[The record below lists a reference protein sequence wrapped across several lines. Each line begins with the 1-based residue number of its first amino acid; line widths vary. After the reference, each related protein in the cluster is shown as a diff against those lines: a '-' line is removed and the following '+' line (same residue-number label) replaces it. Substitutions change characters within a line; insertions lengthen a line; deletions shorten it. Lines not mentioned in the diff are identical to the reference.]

1 MSVVV
6 VGLNHR
12 TAPLALLERAS
23 VSPQRL
29 GKALI
34 DLRSR
39 TSVSEAVV
47 LSTCNRTEVYVVAER
62 FHPAF
67 AEVRDLLATLADV
80 TPDRLNDHLYMHH
93 DADAVR
99 HLFTVAS
106 GIDSAVLGESE
117 ILGQVRAAWEHAQD
131 EQAARSGLN
140 LLFRHALEAG
150 KRARTETAIGR
161 STTSVSRAAVEM
173 AAEVLGDLVGRRVL
187 VLGAGEVGEGMASAL
202 AQAGVGEML
211 VANRTTARAN
221 ALAARVGGRAVGL
234 IDLPVALASADVLLT
249 CTGAE
254 HAVLTRDDIVEVMD
268 LRDGRPLLIVDVAV
282 PRDVDPASGSVAGVT
297 RLDLDDLRRFA
308 ARGVAERQGEVAAV
322 QAIIDA
328 EVERYVGVAS
338 ARETA
343 PLVGA
348 LWERGEATRA
358 SEMERFRSRLA
369 GLDEREREAVEALTR
384 GIVAKLLH
392 APTAEVKDAAGT
404 PEGQRLAS
412 ALRQLF
418 DL

>member
-29 GKALI
+29 GKALV

-39 TSVSEAVV
+39 SAVSEAVV

-67 AEVRDLLATLADV
+67 AEVRDLLATVADV

-117 ILGQVRAAWEHAQD
+117 ILGQVRSAWEHAQA

-140 LLFRHALEAG
+140 LLFRHALEVG

-161 STTSVSRAAVEM
+161 STTSVSHAAVEM
-173 AAEVLGDLVGRRVL
+173 AADVLGDLAGRRVL
-187 VLGAGEVGEGMASAL
+187 VLGAGEVGEGMAAAL

-211 VANRTTARAN
+211 VANRTRARAA
-221 ALAARVGGRAVGL
+221 ALAARVGGRAVGF
-234 IDLPVALASADVLLT
+234 IDLPVALTSADVLLT

-254 HAVLTRDDIVEVMD
+254 HPVLTRDDIGEVME
-268 LRDGRPLLIVDVAV
+268 LRAGRPLLIVDVAV
-282 PRDVDPASGSVAGVT
+282 PRDVDPAAGSVPGVT

-308 ARGVAERQGEVAAV
+308 ARGVAERQGEVVAV
-322 QAIIDA
+322 RAI
-328 EVERYVGVAS
+328 AS

-343 PLVGA
+343 PLVAA
-348 LWERGEATRA
+348 LWEHGESTRA
-358 SEMERFRSRLA
+358 AEMDRFRARLA
-369 GLDEREREAVEALTR
+369 SLGERERDTVEALTR

-392 APTAEVKDAAGT
+392 GPTAEVKDAAGT